1 MALINCPECG
11 KEASDKA
18 EKCPNC
24 GYPFANLSNEAEMP
38 GETPKEN
45 TEETTREK
53 TEENAAAETKG
64 SQDMNQSL
72 TAANPEFANASTA
85 SMSER
90 LLSPTSHRTGSTP

>member
-53 TEENAAAETKG
+53 LRK
-64 SQDMNQSL
+64 
-72 TAANPEFANASTA
+72 
-85 SMSER
+85 
-90 LLSPTSHRTGSTP
+90 TPQQKQRKTRKESGLFPLR